1 MKPED
6 IKINDWGRI
15 FFGEVPPEFF
25 IEILIRVMFVYLLL
39 MVSMRLLGKRMAS
52 QLTRTEL
59 AAIVSLAAAVGVPIL
74 SPDRGLLPAIVI
86 AIIVVAI
93 NKIIATLSAVNR
105 KVEKATQGT
114 LNILI
119 KDSVLDPHA
128 MMKTRISKE
137 RIMSQLRAEKVLHLG
152 EVERLYMEANG
163 NFTLIKKDKP
173 KPGLPVLPE
182 NDVAFLKEELKPNG
196 ILVCHICGKENA
208 AKRKDALCPN
218 CHHQDWVVA
227 VEAA

>member
-15 FFGEVPPEFF
+15 FIGDVPPEFF
-25 IEILIRVMFVYLLL
+25 IEILIRVAFVYLLL
-39 MVSMRLLGKRMAS
+39 MLSMRLLGKRMAS

-86 AIIVVAI
+86 AIVVVGI
-93 NKIIATLSAVNR
+93 NKLIATLSAVNR
-105 KVEKATQGT
+105 KVEVATQGT
-114 LNILI
+114 LNVLV
-119 KDSVLDPHA
+119 KDSVLDQKA

-137 RIMSQLRAEKVLHLG
+137 RIMAQLRAEKIMHLG
-152 EVERLYMEANG
+152 EVQRLYMEANG
-163 NFTLIKKDKP
+163 AFTVIKTDKP

-182 NDVAFLKEELKPNG
+182 SDVAFLKELKPNG
-196 ILVCHICGKENA
+196 ILVCHVCGKENA
-208 AKRKDALCPN
+208 SKRKDALCPN
-218 CHHQDWVVA
+218 CHHQNWVVA
-227 VEAA
+227 VEA